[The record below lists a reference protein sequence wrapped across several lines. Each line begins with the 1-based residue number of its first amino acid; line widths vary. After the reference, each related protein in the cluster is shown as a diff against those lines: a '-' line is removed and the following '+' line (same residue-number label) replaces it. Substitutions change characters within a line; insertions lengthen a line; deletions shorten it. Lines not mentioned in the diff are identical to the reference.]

1 MDKKDLILECTK
13 EIEESIDF
21 EFFKTLFDPVR
32 CDIIKYL

>member
-21 EFFKTLFDPVR
+21 EFLRLCLIQFDV
-32 CDIIKYL
+32 IL